1 MTDRSWQLIHCQCCC
16 EPYHAFCLEPSEW
29 NACAQPN
36 WCCPR
41 CTICQSCH
49 LRSGPKLSCIR
60 CRQSFHH
67 SCLSKSGVSSRLY
80 SPDRPY
86 VCQSCIR
93 CKSCG
98 SQGVNVYV
106 GNLPLCC
113 MCFKLRQQGNYCP
126 LCQRCYNENDF
137 DTKVSSCSMRTIIKL
152 FLEFYQILTNV
163 SSLDLCIHNCMYVR
177 LDDGV

>member
-1 MTDRSWQLIHCQCCC
+1 MPKVLIIDGRGIVIRYVGYCNDRSLQLIHCQCCC

-36 WCCPR
+36 WSCPR

-86 VCQSCIR
+86 VCQSCIK

-98 SQGVNVYV
+98 SEGVSVYV
-106 GNLPLCC
+106 GNLPLCS

-137 DTKVSSCSMRTIIKL
+137 DTKVSMCA
-152 FLEFYQILTNV
+152 
-163 SSLDLCIHNCMYVR
+163 
-177 LDDGV
+177 